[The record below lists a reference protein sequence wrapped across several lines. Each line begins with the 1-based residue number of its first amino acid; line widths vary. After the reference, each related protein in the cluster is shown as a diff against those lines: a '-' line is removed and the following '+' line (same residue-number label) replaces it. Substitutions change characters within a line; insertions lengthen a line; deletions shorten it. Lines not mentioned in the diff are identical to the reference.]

1 MRVHFSLYGRM
12 LSLQALYVAYKQVKK
27 NRGADGI
34 DGQSLG
40 EFTLNLEE
48 ELNQLLLELKEK
60 RYQAQPVKRVEID
73 KDDGGKRLL
82 GIPTVRDRIVQQCLS
97 NIMTPIFDPHFHPSS
112 YGYRVGRSCHQ
123 AISKA
128 TLFIRRYNKR
138 HVVDMDLSKC
148 FDTLDHDLII
158 KFVRKRITDGSILA
172 LITQFLNS
180 GVMVGSTFEHS
191 DIGSPQGGVISPLL
205 SNIYLDE
212 FDQEMMRRKHR
223 IVRYADDILIF
234 CTSTSG
240 AENALTVASH
250 ILEVTLK
257 LKVNERKTHI
267 AHSDTGIKFLG
278 VIIGSNYTR
287 MQEKKLN
294 NFKVKVKQLTKRNG
308 DGNLAQV
315 LKRLNPVL
323 RGFVNYFK
331 IANISTILKRLAP
344 WIRRRL
350 RAVQLRLWKK
360 PSKLHRRLKQLRY
373 KPPFKFIKMNS
384 WRNSTSPLASY
395 AMPNEWFKAIGL
407 YQIDEVKTGVL
418 ASYY

>member
-1 MRVHFSLYGRM
+1 M
-12 LSLQALYVAYKQVKK
+12 LLLQALYIAYKQVKK
-27 NRGADGI
+27 NRGAAGI
-34 DGQSLG
+34 DGQSVDD
-40 EFTLNLEE
+40 FTQNLEK
-48 ELNQLLLELKEK
+48 ELKQLLLELKEK
-60 RYQAQPVKRVEID
+60 RYLAQPVKRVEID

-123 AISKA
+123 AISKG

-172 LITQFLNS
+172 LIKQFLNS
-180 GVMVGSTFEHS
+180 GVMVGSAFEHS
-191 DIGSPQGGVISPLL
+191 EIGSPQGGVISPLL

-212 FDQEMMRRKHR
+212 FDQEMMSRQHR

-234 CTSTSG
+234 CTSKSG
-240 AENALTVASH
+240 AENALKVASH
-250 ILEVTLK
+250 YLEVTLK

-287 MQEKKLN
+287 IQEKKLK

-308 DGNLAQV
+308 CGNLAQV

-331 IANISTILKRLAP
+331 IANISTILKRFAP
-344 WIRRRL
+344 WVRRRL

-360 PSKLHRRLKQLRY
+360 PSKLHRRLKQLKY
-373 KPPFKFIKMNS
+373 KPPFKFIKMS
-384 WRNSTSPLASY
+384 LWRNSASPLASY
-395 AMPNEWFKAIGL
+395 AMPNAWFKAIGL